1 LKSGGTKLRRNL
13 VIADPSDT
21 SVKLTI
27 WGEDCKNPRFDKDGV
42 FAIKNAR
49 VREWKDQKSL
59 GLTFK
64 SVIQDEL
71 EEKD

>member
-13 VIADPSDT
+13 VIADPSNK

-27 WGEDCKNPRFDKDGV
+27 WGEDCKNPRFEKAGV

-49 VREWKDQKSL
+49 VREWKEQKSL
-59 GLTFK
+59 GLTYK
-64 SVIQDEL
+64 TVI
-71 EEKD
+71 